1 MSKVHPDKELDLV
14 RHLLPLPMG
23 PLLKSLQE
31 ADPDREYYGDIPY
44 LYEAVGADCCASSFA
59 ERVNSVGK
67 DVLTPAK
74 SMYKDQTV
82 ERLTALRMNAEFIEH
97 MKSHHGHAVG
107 LAMSESVIR
116 KVMATFP
123 AKS

>member
-1 MSKVHPDKELDLV
+1 MSHRNPVLV
-14 RHLLPLPMG
+14 
-23 PLLKSLQE
+23 
-31 ADPDREYYGDIPY
+31 

-82 ERLTALRMNAEFIEH
+82 ERLTVLRINAEFTEH

-107 LAMSESVIR
+107 HAMSESVIR